1 MLKLYMILSILLFN
15 TSSFAQMQ
23 AATPWLGIAID
34 TVPSGVFIKQITDKS
49 PAKNS
54 KLRDKDII
62 YKIDKTPV
70 KTAQELIK
78 KVKSYQVG
86 DSVTVYFKRG
96 ESLLED
102 KIKLS
107 ARPDLIELAQRML
120 VNKPAPPFEAVNLK
134 NEKVSSNSFKGKVTI
149 LEFWATWCP
158 ACRVSMKTM
167 VKVAGTFKDINIV
180 TISDEELKPL
190 RKFFK
195 KQKLDKSKLI
205 NLSAK
210 EVAGKYYAMSIPY
223 FVLIDKK
230 GVIRHVQIGAGESL
244 ITLFKKAEEL
254 NK

>member
-1 MLKLYMILSILLFN
+1 MILSFLLFS
-15 TSSFAQMQ
+15 TTIFAQMQ
-23 AATPWLGIAID
+23 AAKPWLGIAID
-34 TVPSGVFIKQITDKS
+34 TVKEGVFIKQITDKS

-54 KLRDKDII
+54 KLKNNDII
-62 YKIDKTPV
+62 YKIDDTPV

-78 KVKSYQVG
+78 RVQSYQVG
-86 DSVTVYFKRG
+86 DSVKVYFKRG
-96 ESLLED
+96 SQLLED
-102 KIKLS
+102 KIKLD

-120 VNKPAPPFEAVNLK
+120 VNKPAPAFEAVNLK
-134 NEKVSSNSFKGKVTI
+134 NEKVSSESFKGKVTI

-158 ACRVSMKTM
+158 ACRVSMKAM
-167 VKVAGTFKDINIV
+167 VMKADTFKDINIV

-223 FVLIDKK
+223 FVLIDKE
-230 GVIRHVQIGAGESL
+230 GIIRHVQIGAGESL
-244 ITLFKKAEEL
+244 VTLFKKAEEL